1 MPQPQLGTRLQNASR
16 LMRQYQQQLT
26 RPRTVPSS
34 NASRALQTTR
44 VLLYGGATLAAGA
57 TLRSW
62 WAVAHCEGNRLS
74 GMLQQQ
80 LETELEK
87 EQNFDWRRFWSYLEP
102 HTWELIGAI
111 FVSSIITISR
121 VNLHWNTPLQA
132 ALVVAFIN
140 IGIPNLLGD
149 LVNTLARYANTYV
162 MDPVDNSFVKDVS
175 APASNLLSLYMLQ
188 SGFTFMYIY
197 LLSRVGEQM
206 AARMRQDLFKQIV
219 LQDVSFFDEHRT
231 GELVNRLTADV
242 QDFKTSFKQFVAHG
256 LRSAAQLIGGSISL
270 FMISPHM
277 AAIALASVPCVV
289 MFMTYLGKKL
299 RALSKSSQAQVSV
312 PGQVRP

>member
-1 MPQPQLGTRLQNASR
+1 
-16 LMRQYQQQLT
+16 MRQYQQQLT

-111 FVSSIITISR
+111 FVSCNIAIS
-121 VNLHWNTPLQA
+121 
-132 ALVVAFIN
+132 
-140 IGIPNLLGD
+140 
-149 LVNTLARYANTYV
+149 
-162 MDPVDNSFVKDVS
+162 
-175 APASNLLSLYMLQ
+175 
-188 SGFTFMYIY
+188 
-197 LLSRVGEQM
+197 
-206 AARMRQDLFKQIV
+206 
-219 LQDVSFFDEHRT
+219 
-231 GELVNRLTADV
+231 
-242 QDFKTSFKQFVAHG
+242 
-256 LRSAAQLIGGSISL
+256 
-270 FMISPHM
+270 
-277 AAIALASVPCVV
+277 
-289 MFMTYLGKKL
+289 
-299 RALSKSSQAQVSV
+299 
-312 PGQVRP
+312 